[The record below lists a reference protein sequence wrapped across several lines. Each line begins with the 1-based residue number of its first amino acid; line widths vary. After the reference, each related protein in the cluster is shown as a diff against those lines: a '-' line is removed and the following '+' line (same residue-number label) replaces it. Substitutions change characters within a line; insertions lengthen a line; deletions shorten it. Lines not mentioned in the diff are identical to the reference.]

1 LANALISKLRN
12 AAICQTLKK
21 RAKMEVIGEIKETT
35 MVIRTE
41 GSGDN
46 LVEVIAP
53 ASAEEGIKEVDI
65 KTKKADTKT
74 KEAADIKIKVAAGVI
89 KIEAA
94 TEVETKLGMAIMK
107 KKSKIIIKMVVTKTG
122 EDRAMIMG
130 ITKKEEVTSHKVA
143 NKNFVRT

>member
-1 LANALISKLRN
+1 
-12 AAICQTLKK
+12 
-21 RAKMEVIGEIKETT
+21 MEVIGEIKETM

-41 GSGDN
+41 DSGDN

-53 ASAEEGIKEVDI
+53 ASAEEDIKEADI
-65 KTKKADTKT
+65 KIKEADTRT
-74 KEAADIKIKVAAGVI
+74 KEAADIKTKVAAGVI

-122 EDRAMIMG
+122 GDKAMIMV

>member
-1 LANALISKLRN
+1 
-12 AAICQTLKK
+12 
-21 RAKMEVIGEIKETT
+21 MEVIGEIKET
-35 MVIRTE
+35 MMGIRTE
-41 GSGDN
+41 DSGDN

-53 ASAEEGIKEVDI
+53 ASAEEDIKEVDI
-65 KTKKADTKT
+65 KNKEADTRT
-74 KEAADIKIKVAAGVI
+74 KEAADIKTKVAAGVT

-94 TEVETKLGMAIMK
+94 TEVEMEVETKLGMAIMK

-122 EDRAMIMG
+122 EDKAMIMV

>member
-1 LANALISKLRN
+1 
-12 AAICQTLKK
+12 
-21 RAKMEVIGEIKETT
+21 MEVTGEIKETM

-53 ASAEEGIKEVDI
+53 ASAEEDIKEVDI
-65 KTKKADTKT
+65 KTKEADTRT
-74 KEAADIKIKVAAGVI
+74 KEAAGIKTRVVAGVI

-94 TEVETKLGMAIMK
+94 TEVEKKLGMAIMK
-107 KKSKIIIKMVVTKTG
+107 KKSKIIIKMVATKTG
-122 EDRAMIMG
+122 EDRAMIMV

>member
-1 LANALISKLRN
+1 
-12 AAICQTLKK
+12 
-21 RAKMEVIGEIKETT
+21 MEVIGEIKET
-35 MVIRTE
+35 MMGIRTE
-41 GSGDN
+41 DSGDN

-53 ASAEEGIKEVDI
+53 ASAEEDIKEVDI
-65 KTKKADTKT
+65 KTKEADTRT
-74 KEAADIKIKVAAGVI
+74 KEAADIKTKVAAGVT

-94 TEVETKLGMAIMK
+94 TEVETEVETKLGMAIMK

-122 EDRAMIMG
+122 EDKAMIMV